1 MAGPIPEMRPFD
13 LGQTLMTAEAL
24 KGMKRQA
31 ETDKIR
37 DAYLGVQMDNAK
49 QAGVI
54 AQDENK
60 RAQQGHDAEIG
71 AFKAKYKFLLA
82 ENAAKDPD
90 PAGYIKRF
98 APELI
103 QDFDQHYGQGS
114 FERLPPEQL
123 AQVLGQIRSHAAA
136 QAGIQQT
143 DPPQITQQAG
153 PNGST
158 ILTRGDDW
166 KVVEA
171 PKPDKATAQFRP
183 MRPEEIAVAGLPP
196 GTAAQVND
204 GTGQIQVLS
213 KRDASATLSQKDA
226 TSAKQKLMT
235 VKLARQQLNEI
246 RKRFQGIQGGM
257 SAGPLGQGYLP
268 TEGGKSF
275 DAAVDQMRSTL
286 TALTRTPGVGAMS
299 DYETRLDQAKFPSR
313 QNYESVT
320 QQQIDA
326 IDNQLNL
333 IERGYSDLLGGTQPT
348 EEVQEPDLS
357 SLSDEEILRQLS
369 GG

>member
-1 MAGPIPEMRPFD
+1 MPEFRTTS
-13 LGQTLMTAEAL
+13 LGDILQTAEAI
-24 KGMKRQA
+24 KGMRQQA
-31 ETDKIR
+31 ESNKIR
-37 DAYLGVQMDNAK
+37 DAYMGVQMDNAR
-49 QAGVI
+49 QSGQI
-54 AQDENK
+54 AQDQN
-60 RAQQGHDAEIG
+60 RRSQQSHDVEIG
-71 AFKAKYKFLLA
+71 AFKAKYKYLLA

-90 PAGYIKRF
+90 PAGFIRRF

-103 QDFDQHYGQGS
+103 QDFDSHYGQGS

-123 AQVLGQIRSHAAA
+123 AQVLGQIKNHSAA
-136 QAGIQQT
+136 QAGIQQVEA
-143 DPPQITQQAG
+143 PQIVQQAG

-171 PKPDKATAQFRP
+171 PKPQAPAKQFRALTP
-183 MRPEEIAVAGLPP
+183 REIQAAGLPA
-196 GTAAQVND
+196 GTSAQVNEE
-204 GTGQIQVLS
+204 TGQIHVLS
-213 KRDASATLSQKDA
+213 KRDASSTLSQKDA
-226 TSAKQKLMT
+226 TAAKQKLMT
-235 VKLARQQLNEI
+235 VQLARQQLNAI
-246 RKRFQGIQGGM
+246 RQRFGNIRDGV

-268 TEGGKSF
+268 TEGGKAF

-333 IERGYSDLLGGTQPT
+333 IENGYKNLLGGSQPT
-348 EEVQEPDLS
+348 EDAQEPDLS
-357 SLSDEEILRQLS
+357 NLSDEDLLGQLN

>member
-37 DAYLGVQMDNAK
+37 DAYLGVQMDNAR
-49 QAGVI
+49 QSGVI
-54 AQDENK
+54 AQDENR
-60 RAQQGHDAEIG
+60 RAQQGHDAEID

-136 QAGIQQT
+136 QAGIQ
-143 DPPQITQQAG
+143 PQQEEKGFTLSAG
-153 PNGST
+153 E
-158 ILTRGDDW
+158 TRFGPDG
-166 KVVEA
+166 KPIASVA
-171 PKPDKATAQFRP
+171 PKAEKTPAQFRA
-183 MRPEEIAVAGLPP
+183 MNAQEIASAGLPP

-268 TEGGKSF
+268 TEGGRSF

-333 IERGYSDLLGGTQPT
+333 IERGYSHLLGGTQPT
-348 EEVQEPDLS
+348 EETQEPDLS